1 MFDIMDHIAGEIRKV
16 GVRCTIN
23 TTDILDKNRYNSF
36 IRTLPN
42 EENQYDMCNGVFK
55 KQFEV
60 IVVSDYGID
69 EEFASFNIR
78 EIIKV
83 LKGINYVT
91 LTNNRIICIVDIES
105 NYKGLNEQD
114 LKVYD
119 IVFGVNYVEKNV

>member
-1 MFDIMDHIAGEIRKV
+1 MFDIMEHIANEIKAI
-16 GVRCTIN
+16 GIKCTIN
-23 TTDILDKNRYNSF
+23 TTEVLDKSIYNTF

-42 EENQYDMCNGVFK
+42 EENQYDTCNGVFN

-60 IVVSDYGID
+60 IVVSDDTID
-69 EEFASFNIR
+69 EELSSTKIR
-78 EIIKV
+78 AIIEV
-83 LKGINYVT
+83 LKGINYIT

-119 IVFGVNYVEKNV
+119 IVFGVNYVEKNL